1 MSVPCAM
8 TLVDLQAYV
17 PADGSALKMK
27 WSLNTTCCPFVGCNA
42 TFFTMFI
49 HNANG
54 GLEAQYDADANLREY
69 TVNFATVAWRPQPG
83 WNVTFAIYSRVFLV
97 NVPDFY
103 GPFNIQFLTSGQ
115 PEPGPQHGTE
125 PLNLWTIGVFAA
137 ITIGAVG
144 TTAYLFSSYARARG
158 R

>member
-8 TLVDLQAYV
+8 TLVDLQAFV
-17 PADGSALKMK
+17 TADGSALKMK

-83 WNVTFAIYSRVFLV
+83 WNVTFAIYSRVFAI

-103 GPFNIQFLTSGQ
+103 GPFKRDLDNAEKNMPNAKAGVETEESC
-115 PEPGPQHGTE
+115 PECGSLRLDRLLLRRPWRRDG
-125 PLNLWTIGVFAA
+125 
-137 ITIGAVG
+137 
-144 TTAYLFSSYARARG
+144 
-158 R
+158 

>member
-8 TLVDLQAYV
+8 TLVDFRGYV
-17 PADGSALKMK
+17 PADGSSLKMK

-49 HNANG
+49 HNAAG
-54 GLEAQYDADANLREY
+54 QLVAQYDADANLREF
-69 TVNFATVAWRPQPG
+69 TVNFATVPWRPADG
-83 WNVTFAIYSRVFLV
+83 WNVEFAIYSRVFLV

-125 PLNLWTIGVFAA
+125 PLNLWTIGVFAGIA
-137 ITIGAVG
+137 IGGIGTV
-144 TTAYLFSSYARARG
+144 AYLFSSYARARG